1 MQFVDLKAHRLG
13 SFVVAQ
19 DGNVTHG
26 AFCWS
31 RPQIVET
38 LNHWSINRDD
48 AAIICEAL
56 NQSFIPTED
65 PRPIVRVNGLPAKLI
80 LREYDV
86 TEFVRASN
94 PKAEEKLG
102 KGSFSFTSKIPGIH
116 SAEGILIFYVKPDGE
131 SCVMCVRSKEQ
142 AQWFF
147 KLRWLQTDDRIK
159 VQDAIRDLPPYEP
172 SSPDPIIVTGQIIER
187 LIIGRLLYL
196 KHYQGK
202 EPSS

>member
-1 MQFVDLKAHRLG
+1 MQFVELKAHRFG

-19 DGNVTHG
+19 EGSMMHG

-38 LNHWSINRDD
+38 LKLWSIHQNDTTN
-48 AAIICEAL
+48 IQEAL
-56 NQSFIPTED
+56 SQSFIPKTD
-65 PRPIVRVNGLPAKLI
+65 PRPVVLVNGLPAKLI

-94 PKAEEKLG
+94 PKAEEKLE

-116 SAEGILIFYVKPDGE
+116 AAGGILIFYVRPDGE
-131 SCVMCVRSKEQ
+131 SCVMCVKSKEQ

-147 KLRWLQTDDRIK
+147 KLRWIQTADRIK
-159 VQDAIRDLPPYEP
+159 VQDAIRDLPPND
-172 SSPDPIIVTGQIIER
+172 SSSSDPIIVTGQIIER
-187 LIIGRLLYL
+187 LIYL
-196 KHYQGK
+196 KHFQGI